1 MCSSDPDYEGWAVTL
16 DTGLEL
22 GEPEG
27 VPFDGV
33 VTVSSVIIDQLSSGL
48 YDSPAACLKELVNN
62 SYDADATEVFVTV
75 RPDAALLVIDDNG
88 TGLNKAE
95 FENHFRRIARS
106 YKREDG
112 DKTSSGRPKI
122 GKIGIGFIAANEICE
137 RLEILST
144 KVGSTDLLHVTL
156 DFQQMRLDAD
166 QRRNKDESVSKADY
180 YGAVTTTAK
189 KDEHYTRIFLTEVKE
204 ESMRVLDGTRVGKPD
219 STIYG
224 ATLQGVKEILERP
237 SLRTWGDLDLYSKT
251 VLEIG
256 LNVPVRYHEGWAGAH
271 SEALGS
277 FTSAM
282 EKWNFSVHVDGTELR
297 RPVLFP
303 ESAGRSI
310 VRKFAIAGDHV
321 SATGYLF
328 ALDHK
333 LTPIDLNGVN
343 IRIRNAG
350 VGGYDRSYL
359 DYPGYKSPI
368 FQDWVS
374 AELIADDR
382 LEEALNIDRKTL
394 RTTHPSYVELQSQF
408 HDQLDSFFSEVRRE
422 LYGTRSAERKR
433 EVAQTQARRIAEA
446 SGRSA
451 PSDLVSFNLPDGE
464 SVEITIDA
472 PFDLSKR
479 DIDSLSRTYRP
490 TEILQVVKEAASDA
504 GLPTAMTE
512 ALLAALGRKF
522 F

>member
-1 MCSSDPDYEGWAVTL
+1 
-16 DTGLEL
+16 
-22 GEPEG
+22 
-27 VPFDGV
+27 
-33 VTVSSVIIDQLSSGL
+33 
-48 YDSPAACLKELVNN
+48 
-62 SYDADATEVFVTV
+62 
-75 RPDAALLVIDDNG
+75 
-88 TGLNKAE
+88 
-95 FENHFRRIARS
+95 
-106 YKREDG
+106 
-112 DKTSSGRPKI
+112 
-122 GKIGIGFIAANEICE
+122 
-137 RLEILST
+137 
-144 KVGSTDLLHVTL
+144 
-156 DFQQMRLDAD
+156 
-166 QRRNKDESVSKADY
+166 
-180 YGAVTTTAK
+180 
-189 KDEHYTRIFLTEVKE
+189 
-204 ESMRVLDGTRVGKPD
+204 
-219 STIYG
+219 
-224 ATLQGVKEILERP
+224 
-237 SLRTWGDLDLYSKT
+237 
-251 VLEIG
+251 
-256 LNVPVRYHEGWAGAH
+256 
-271 SEALGS
+271 
-277 FTSAM
+277 M

-303 ESAGRSI
+303 EAAGRSI